1 MHHSIGMFLAG
12 ILALC
17 MLFAVFCP
25 GSASGAA
32 ASAATNNLGLSQ
44 QQTPPPSSPPAAQAP
59 HSPPTAP
66 AAPEKSSTPSKHKRK
81 KKPDQPPPAA
91 DPATAPPKK
100 VVSHGSTEAP
110 TTHLTP
116 SMTDEQGAK
125 TKATNEDLLNQAGA
139 NLQKVS
145 SRSLAP
151 EQQETAD
158 QVRKFM
164 EQSRAAD
171 QEGDLQRAGT
181 LANKAKLLSDSLEQ
195 TSRPPTK

>member
-1 MHHSIGMFLAG
+1 MFLAG

-17 MLFAVFCP
+17 MLPADFCP
-25 GSASGAA
+25 RPASGAA
-32 ASAATNNLGLSQ
+32 APAATNKLGLSQ
-44 QQTPPPSSPPAAQAP
+44 QQTPPPSPPPTTQAP
-59 HSPPTAP
+59 EGSPTAP
-66 AAPEKSSTPSKHKRK
+66 ASTEKSTATPKHKPK
-81 KKPDQPPPAA
+81 KKAAQPPPA

-125 TKATNEDLLNQAGA
+125 TKASNEDLLSQAGA
-139 NLQKVS
+139 NLQTVS
-145 SRSLAP
+145 SRSLTR

-164 EQSRAAD
+164 EQSKAAD
-171 QEGDLQRAGT
+171 LEGDLQRAGT